1 MRDDT
6 NVGSG
11 LPMPRRRTFAAAIQ
25 ASVGRLP
32 ANPFTTRQTRP
43 GRLPPLDVAGRLL
56 DVAGLLADIG
66 RRGAVGIEGPHGTGK
81 STLLAA
87 LAAEAAAGGRQAS
100 VWRLD
105 RRRDARRVAR
115 ALLWAP
121 AGSVVCLDG
130 WEAIGG
136 LGRWMIRFVARRRGV
151 ALVVTSHRPTR
162 LPLVIR
168 TAGSLPLLEAIVER
182 LPSAGGLIDRADLA
196 AACHTRAG
204 NLREAL
210 LDLYDRFEARA
221 RQQGS

>member
-1 MRDDT
+1 MRDDIT
-6 NVGSG
+6 
-11 LPMPRRRTFAAAIQ
+11 
-25 ASVGRLP
+25 VGRLP
-32 ANPFTTRQTRP
+32 ANPFTTRQTRV
-43 GRLPPLDVAGRLL
+43 GRLPPLDAAGRPL

-66 RRGAVGIEGPHGTGK
+66 RQGAAGIEGPHGTGK

-87 LAAEAAAGGRQAS
+87 LAAAAGGRQAR

-105 RRRDARRVAR
+105 RRRDAWAVAW
-115 ALLWAP
+115 ALLGIP
-121 AGSVVCLDG
+121 AGGLVCLDG

-136 LGRWMIRFVARRRGV
+136 LGRWTIRFLARRRGV
-151 ALVVTSHRPTR
+151 ALVVTSHRPTG

-168 TAGSLPLLEAIVER
+168 TAGSLRLLEAIVGR

-196 AACHTRAG
+196 AACQAQAG

-221 RQQGS
+221 RRQGS

>member
-1 MRDDT
+1 MILPGASMASDGDC
-6 NVGSG
+6 GCG
-11 LPMPRRRTFAAAIQ
+11 LP
-25 ASVGRLP
+25 V
-32 ANPFTTRQTRP
+32 NPFSTRQTRA
-43 GRLPPLDVAGRLL
+43 GRLPPLDAAGRPL
-56 DVAGLLADIG
+56 DVAGLMADIE
-66 RRGAVGIEGPHGTGK
+66 RQGAAAGIEGPHGTGK

-105 RRRDARRVAR
+105 RRRDAWAVAW
-115 ALLWAP
+115 ALLGTP
-121 AGSVVCLDG
+121 AGGLVCLDG

-136 LGRWMIRFVARRRGV
+136 LGRWTIFFLARRRN
-151 ALVVTSHRPTR
+151 ANLVITSHRPTG

-168 TAGSLPLLEAIVER
+168 TAGSLPLLEAIVGR

-196 AACHTRAG
+196 AACQAQAG

-221 RQQGS
+221 RRQGS